1 MSAANILGSIRP
13 AAIRLTP
20 AVLAVPALLL
30 AACGSE
36 KNKDDRT
43 ASGQVLQGS
52 ISDEMLPLDTVTS
65 KPPLIKESSGS
76 GARAASSDAAGE
88 DAEGLDAQQP
98 VVPTAPSEPA
108 AE

>member
-13 AAIRLTP
+13 AAIRLAP
-20 AVLAVPALLL
+20 AVLAAPALLL
-30 AACGSE
+30 AGCGSE

-76 GARAASSDAAGE
+76 GPAAASDAAGE

-98 VVPTAPSEPA
+98 VVPATPSEPA